1 VSRLLFFLLLVANLA
16 FGAHLWL
23 AAQPAEHDFS
33 RRERNR
39 DDLRIVAVIP
49 PMVAARRAEET
60 RQQVQS
66 LTGAACVEFA
76 GVATG
81 DLPRVREAFSAM
93 LLGDRLV
100 ERKVEEITRH
110 WVFVPPARDRRTAEQ
125 TAATLRTRGISEIS
139 IRPDHAISLG
149 VFSTE
154 EAARRFLA
162 QVEAKGARGVQY
174 GPFAKETRDS
184 VFLVR
189 EPDTEL
195 VARLALLQREH
206 PDSTLRAVPCPAAPA
221 GNGAATAAAP
231 AAPAAPAPA
240 PPPAQAAKK

>member
-1 VSRLLFFLLLVANLA
+1 VSRLLFFLLLVGNAA

-23 AAQPAEHDFS
+23 TAQADGHDFS

-39 DDLRIVAVIP
+39 DEVKIVAVIP
-49 PMVAARRAEET
+49 PLVAARKAEET

-76 GVATG
+76 GIATA
-81 DLPRVREAFSAM
+81 DLPQAREALAAM
-93 LLGDRLV
+93 QLGDRLV

-110 WVFVPPARDRRTAEQ
+110 WVYVPAARDRRTAEQ
-125 TAATLRTRGISEIS
+125 SAATLRGRGITELS
-139 IRPDHAISLG
+139 IRPDYAISLG

-162 QVEAKGARGVQY
+162 QVEAKGAKGVVS
-174 GPFAKETRDS
+174 GPFSKEMKDS

-206 PDSTLRAVPCPAAPA
+206 AASTLRAVPCPAAA
-221 GNGAATAAAP
+221 VGGATP
-231 AAPAAPAPA
+231 AAPS
-240 PPPAQAAKK
+240 AQAARK